1 MTLEEFVRNLTEE
14 YGTAEFEYN
23 GQQCGVEPQTQD
35 SETTYTMWYG
45 EVWKDYDNIDDLLSD
60 GFFDGESLQDI
71 SRRSTSGSKSR
82 RKGEKL

>member
-23 GQQCGVEPQTQD
+23 GKQCGVEPQTQD

-45 EVWKDYDNIDDLLSD
+45 EALKDYDNIDDLLSD
-60 GFFDGESLQDI
+60 EFFDGKSLQDI
-71 SRRSTSGSKSR
+71 FPSIDVWF
-82 RKGEKL
+82 

>member
-14 YGTAEFEYN
+14 YATAEFEYN
-23 GQQCGVEPQTQD
+23 SKQCGVEPQTQD

-45 EVWKDYDNIDDLLSD
+45 EAWKDYDNIDDLLSD

-71 SRRSTSGSKSR
+71 FPSIDVWF
-82 RKGEKL
+82 

>member
-35 SETTYTMWYG
+35 SETTYTMWKG
-45 EVWKDYDNIDDLLSD
+45 YDNIDDLLSD

-71 SRRSTSGSKSR
+71 FPSIDVWF
-82 RKGEKL
+82 

>member
-45 EVWKDYDNIDDLLSD
+45 EVGKDYDNIDDLLSD

-71 SRRSTSGSKSR
+71 FPSIDVWF
-82 RKGEKL
+82 

>member
-23 GQQCGVEPQTQD
+23 GQQGGVEPQTQD

-71 SRRSTSGSKSR
+71 FPSIDVWF
-82 RKGEKL
+82 

>member
-1 MTLEEFVRNLTEE
+1 MIFYDFGGICKKSDR
-14 YGTAEFEYN
+14 
-23 GQQCGVEPQTQD
+23 GVEPQTQD

-71 SRRSTSGSKSR
+71 FPSIDVWF
-82 RKGEKL
+82 

>member
-23 GQQCGVEPQTQD
+23 GQQCGVAPQTQD
-35 SETTYTMWYG
+35 SEPTYTMWYG

-71 SRRSTSGSKSR
+71 FPSIDVWF
-82 RKGEKL
+82 

>member
-35 SETTYTMWYG
+35 SETTYTMRYG

-71 SRRSTSGSKSR
+71 FPSIDVWF
-82 RKGEKL
+82 

>member
-35 SETTYTMWYG
+35 SETTYTRWYG
-45 EVWKDYDNIDDLLSD
+45 EVWTDYDNIDDLLSD

-71 SRRSTSGSKSR
+71 FPSIDVWF
-82 RKGEKL
+82 

>member
-60 GFFDGESLQDI
+60 GFFDG
-71 SRRSTSGSKSR
+71 RCV
-82 RKGEKL
+82 

>member
-14 YGTAEFEYN
+14 YGTAELEYT

-71 SRRSTSGSKSR
+71 FPSIDVWF
-82 RKGEKL
+82 

>member
-1 MTLEEFVRNLTEE
+1 MIFYDFGGICKKSDRGVRHRR
-14 YGTAEFEYN
+14 

-71 SRRSTSGSKSR
+71 FPSIDVWF
-82 RKGEKL
+82 

>member
-35 SETTYTMWYG
+35 SETT
-45 EVWKDYDNIDDLLSD
+45 
-60 GFFDGESLQDI
+60 
-71 SRRSTSGSKSR
+71 
-82 RKGEKL
+82 

>member
-23 GQQCGVEPQTQD
+23 GKQCGVEPQTQD

-45 EVWKDYDNIDDLLSD
+45 EVLKDYDNIDDLLSD
-60 GFFDGESLQDI
+60 EFFDGESLQDI
-71 SRRSTSGSKSR
+71 FPSVDVWF
-82 RKGEKL
+82 

>member
-1 MTLEEFVRNLTEE
+1 MTLEEFVAILSDE
-14 YGTAEFEYN
+14 YATAEFEYN

-60 GFFDGESLQDI
+60 DFFDGRPLRDI
-71 SRRSTSGSKSR
+71 FDSVDVHF
-82 RKGEKL
+82 

>member
-1 MTLEEFVRNLTEE
+1 MFIIMNGTTKEE

-71 SRRSTSGSKSR
+71 FPSIDVWF
-82 RKGEKL
+82 